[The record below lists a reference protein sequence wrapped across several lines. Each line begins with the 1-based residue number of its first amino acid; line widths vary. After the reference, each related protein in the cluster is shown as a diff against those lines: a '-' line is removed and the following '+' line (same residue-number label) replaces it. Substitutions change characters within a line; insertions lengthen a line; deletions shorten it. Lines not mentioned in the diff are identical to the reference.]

1 MKKYEFTDEV
11 KNIDG
16 KTLHRIRA
24 VRDIP
29 EHDIKAGDLG
39 GWLERGRTCHN
50 TARHGW
56 MMRRWFL
63 ALRV

>member
-39 GWLERGRTCHN
+39 GWLEKGGEPVTIRLGM
-50 TARHGW
+50 GG
-56 MMRRWFL
+56 
-63 ALRV
+63 